1 MTNTDEKTPA
11 RRRLGR
17 GLTALLGAQPTP
29 ENGGGHESDSDLRH
43 IAVDAI
49 EPNPFQPRRDL
60 DETSLNELIASI
72 KQHGVLQPL
81 LVRRAEEGYQLIAG
95 ERRWIAAGKAGL
107 SMVPCQVVI
116 LEDQEVTDAAIEETL
131 KRKDLNVLEKAEAFH
146 DYLERFDSSIEELA
160 RRLSM
165 NRSNVSNM
173 LRLLDLPATVKDA
186 VRAGKIA
193 YGHARAL
200 LPLDEPDQVDLCKR
214 IETES
219 LSVRQTE
226 VAVRKLQGKTTT
238 IPFKTKPASAAKSQP
253 TNHVLSLQDQ
263 LRDSLGAKVEIQLRG
278 KESGKIIIQ
287 FQSNDEFERILRT
300 LRRAA

>member
-1 MTNTDEKTPA
+1 MTNTDDKIPA
-11 RRRLGR
+11 KRRLGR
-17 GLTALLGAQPTP
+17 GLNALLGAQPQP
-29 ENGGGHESDSDLRH
+29 EIAGIDESDSDLKH
-43 IAVDAI
+43 IAIDAI
-49 EPNPFQPRRDL
+49 EPNPFQPRRDF

-72 KQHGVLQPL
+72 KQHGILQPL
-81 LVRRAEEGYQLIAG
+81 LVRQADEGYQLIAG

-107 SMVPCQVVI
+107 SKVPCQVVI
-116 LEDQEVTDAAIEETL
+116 LEDQEVSDAAIEENL
-131 KRKDLNVLEKAEAFH
+131 KRRDLNVLEKAQAFH
-146 DYLERFDSSIEELA
+146 DYLERFDVSIEELA

-173 LRLLDLPATVKDA
+173 LRLLELPEVVQVA
-186 VRAGKIA
+186 VRAGKIS

-200 LPLDEPDQVDLCKR
+200 LPLDEPDQIALCKR

-226 VAVRKLQGKTTT
+226 VTVREQQGKTT
-238 IPFKTKPASAAKSQP
+238 IPFEPKPEPTAKPQP

-263 LRDSLGAKVEIQLRG
+263 LRDALGAKVEIQLRG
-278 KESGKIIIQ
+278 EESGKIIIQ

-300 LRRAA
+300 LRHVA